1 MERIS
6 EKLIY
11 GKDLEEK
18 SFSFRYDL
26 YIWAE
31 DLPDKQL
38 YVYNGQFR
46 DVVKKLQIGYDE
58 CGLIYIKYDHMIC
71 LQCIEAK
78 CSMDGDKVFISEK
91 QFNQYW
97 RFMQRSIMNGIRMRD
112 RYNTPED
119 MLNLDLLK
127 SQNKIPEIKNQ
138 IIAYRQKQSVQPANP
153 KDPEEEMRRRKRQSA
168 MDNPKLIY
176 CYSAHSNGNKVYHD
190 KTCEDV
196 KQIKDLHFR
205 ATSVPPE
212 GREPCAKCKRTMYI
226 RQACGNHPKQMKYLQ
241 VIFQREDIRTK
252 TIKKFLEKGY
262 VFSATSL
269 DELGVYCNE
278 DNWIAK
284 HQENEWVLWHNN
296 YVRVSETERY
306 ISDGYHEQ
314 NFKNPRLI
322 SLLSYMGNYTWE
334 GHLEAEQV
342 KKENEEKELVQPTEN
357 LDASVPETNMQEPM
371 KKESLIR
378 RIIRWVSEHIHLK
391 MFEKIVKNDQ

>member
-1 MERIS
+1 
-6 EKLIY
+6 
-11 GKDLEEK
+11 
-18 SFSFRYDL
+18 
-26 YIWAE
+26 
-31 DLPDKQL
+31 
-38 YVYNGQFR
+38 
-46 DVVKKLQIGYDE
+46 
-58 CGLIYIKYDHMIC
+58 
-71 LQCIEAK
+71 
-78 CSMDGDKVFISEK
+78 
-91 QFNQYW
+91 
-97 RFMQRSIMNGIRMRD
+97 
-112 RYNTPED
+112 
-119 MLNLDLLK
+119 
-127 SQNKIPEIKNQ
+127 
-138 IIAYRQKQSVQPANP
+138 
-153 KDPEEEMRRRKRQSA
+153 MRRRKRQSA

-205 ATSVPPE
+205 TTSVPPE

-262 VFSATSL
+262 VFFATSL

-334 GHLEAEQV
+334 GHLEAEQA

-378 RIIRWVSEHIHLK
+378 RIIRWFSEHIHLK